1 MEMNNFLAS
10 IMGFLN
16 GFMALLFIV
25 SGALIGQQMDAN
37 LGGNGLVA
45 GLAIGLGLA
54 VIFCGILAIFI
65 SMRGELVEIRKLLGS
80 SPK

>member
-37 LGGNGLVA
+37 LGGNGLGA
-45 GLAIGLGLA
+45 GLALGLG
-54 VIFCGILAIFI
+54 
-65 SMRGELVEIRKLLGS
+65 
-80 SPK
+80 